1 MKVLHFI
8 FPHSLIL
15 IQFLPLQIKIN
26 GTFEETSSAI
36 SYGNNDVFIQDFG
49 GKIQV
54 SEELKSV
61 TLLGNTWKAFELKTP
76 YHVTVNTT
84 LKFDFTVF
92 DETKGHAICVEDDLL
107 EDPFVGKNVRCL
119 MVAGTQYTEWKHVMK
134 ENIAYER
141 TAVQNPDP
149 ANNSLGQASR
159 AVDGNMNTFS
169 NTGLPQETNT
179 TGSFDPQK
187 TEFYVE
193 LDPGFVV
200 TEVKITN
207 RMDSFTDR
215 LKKYTLFVKK
225 NDAAET
231 VVFTQDFEE
240 KESPDD
246 GIIHFKNFVIDQ
258 DKLSANDELL
268 VGISLNNQGSYEGFP
283 HMIGEFIVRGKP
295 LLGETKTFDFR
306 VANLFPESNS
316 KINYIALIQDN
327 DNSPFFGRST
337 FSNIELYEGTD
348 SVDVVDPLV
357 SQRIKIEIHFLF
369 SDFSHNLS
377 LYDRKTM

>member
-1 MKVLHFI
+1 MHFVC
-8 FPHSLIL
+8 PHFFVL
-15 IQFLPLQIKIN
+15 IQFLPLQITKN
-26 GTFEETSSAI
+26 GETEETSSAI

-54 SEELKSV
+54 SDDLKSV

-76 YHVTVNTT
+76 YPVTVNTA

-92 DETKGHAICVEDDLL
+92 DETEGHAICVEDDLA

-169 NTGLPQETNT
+169 NTGLPEETNGQLT
-179 TGSFDPQK
+179 PQM

-200 TEVKITN
+200 TEVKISN

-225 NDAAET
+225 SDTTEM

-240 KESPDD
+240 KEPPED
-246 GIIHFKNFVIDQ
+246 GIIHFKNFIIDQ
-258 DKLSANDELL
+258 DKLSANDRLR
-268 VGISLNNQGSYEGFP
+268 VGISINNQGSEEGFP

-295 LLGETKTFDFR
+295 LLGETKTFDFH

-316 KINYIALIQDN
+316 QIQYIAFIQDN
-327 DNSPFFGRST
+327 DDSPFFGQST
-337 FSNIELYEGTD
+337 FSNIELYEGTN
-348 SVDVVDPLV
+348 SIGVVDPLV
-357 SQRIKIEIHFLF
+357 SQRIKIEIHFF
-369 SDFSHNLS
+369 VFEFSHHLS
-377 LYDRKTM
+377 LYDRETM